1 MLTKMIVLVCYC
13 AVNVSNITTIDG
25 TVARWHSGTYVNYIY
40 GNNNNKI
47 IV

>member
-13 AVNVSNITTIDG
+13 AVNVSNTTIING
-25 TVARWHSGTYVNYIY
+25 TVARWHSGTFVHYIY
-40 GNNNNKI
+40 GNNNKI